1 MKSLP
6 TLNLSPPK
14 SKSFQILHA
23 GQPYDAHVR
32 GFAKSREMRSLIKGT
47 WHRNTIG
54 RQEQRHQTTASAQPQ
69 QWCDQSINFSSRMAV
84 FQSGAQ
90 SLAIP
95 SRHNRVERQNRDWEI
110 FLQLSCFIIRMP
122 EKYPGSES
130 GPREWFGHR
139 AGIPHAAPR
148 QEAKCQGESVRF
160 FLGENLL

>member
-23 GQPYDAHVR
+23 GQPYDNRVR

-47 WHRNTIG
+47 WHRDIG
-54 RQEQRHQTTASAQPQ
+54 RQEQLHQTTASAQPQ
-69 QWCDQSINFSSRMAV
+69 QWCDQSINFNSRMAV

-110 FLQLSCFIIRMP
+110 FLQLSFFIIRMP

-139 AGIPHAAPR
+139 ADIPHAAPR